1 MLDLIVGFFDVLLT
15 LAFCVIISLP
25 IGFLLIALYGLL
37 EDRITKSE
45 DESK

>member
-1 MLDLIVGFFDVLLT
+1 MLDLIVGFFDDLLT

-37 EDRITKSE
+37 ENRITKSE
-45 DESK
+45 DDRK